1 MPMDRHRKLL
11 VAVYAGGAAA
21 LAPWIVFLW
30 VVEPARG
37 LAHDVVWLSAGLVA
51 ALTAAA
57 AVTGVLCATGS
68 RLLPVAA
75 GFTGWLAF
83 ATLWFHVTSPL
94 GHQSVPA
101 TVRSIVILLVPLGL
115 LAWLVIAEPRDGDG
129 TTVPGRRLM
138 AAAYGVS
145 ALLLLAG
152 AFRLASV
159 APSTAVV
166 HHVRLLW
173 TGLDTFELLAL
184 AATAWCIHTRSR
196 VVVLASTF
204 TAALLTA
211 DAWTNVASS
220 TDAARTA
227 ALAMAVIEISLAA
240 LSLWVAVSSSG
251 STDRQAGSSTARGL
265 RLVRGTVR
273 PKAVVHDGKELTG
286 PVVVCSCVTDRIG
299 HSSQQN
305 HHVLDGD
312 VAPHGAG
319 SLSTAQ
325 QLSQGIGERPDDRRT
340 GELEVDPV
348 VGQGFDEVALLC
360 AFDPQAFDEGGK
372 GGARIRIVLQ
382 DPGLLDQ
389 LADPIEDNRLE

>member
-1 MPMDRHRKLL
+1 M
-11 VAVYAGGAAA
+11 A

-30 VVEPARG
+30 VVEPSRG

-51 ALTAAA
+51 ALTASAA
-57 AVTGVLCATGS
+57 ITGVLCATGS

-83 ATLWFHVTSPL
+83 ATLWFRLTSPL

-115 LAWLVIAEPRDGDG
+115 MVWLMIAGSADS
-129 TTVPGRRLM
+129 TTSTRRRLM

-145 ALLLLAG
+145 TLLLLAG

-166 HHVRLLW
+166 HHVRLIW

-184 AATAWCIHTRSR
+184 AVTAWCIHTRSR
-196 VVVLASTF
+196 LVILASTF

-220 TDAARTA
+220 SNAARTA

-240 LSLWVAVSSSG
+240 LSLWVAVSSLPEE
-251 STDRQAGSSTARGL
+251 T
-265 RLVRGTVR
+265 
-273 PKAVVHDGKELTG
+273 
-286 PVVVCSCVTDRIG
+286 
-299 HSSQQN
+299 
-305 HHVLDGD
+305 
-312 VAPHGAG
+312 PHP
-319 SLSTAQ
+319 T
-325 QLSQGIGERPDDRRT
+325 
-340 GELEVDPV
+340 
-348 VGQGFDEVALLC
+348 
-360 AFDPQAFDEGGK
+360 
-372 GGARIRIVLQ
+372 
-382 DPGLLDQ
+382 
-389 LADPIEDNRLE
+389 